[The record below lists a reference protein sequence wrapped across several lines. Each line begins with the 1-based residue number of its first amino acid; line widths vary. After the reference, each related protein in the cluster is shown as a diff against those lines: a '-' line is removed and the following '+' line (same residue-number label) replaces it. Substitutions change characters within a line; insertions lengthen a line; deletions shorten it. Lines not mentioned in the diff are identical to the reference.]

1 MRIPTGRH
9 SDFDLSIQ
17 SFDLFLLK
25 LTVSLQVLH
34 LKAEGLGAEGLQLLH
49 KEMKN
54 N

>member
-25 LTVSLQVLH
+25 LIVSLQVLH
-34 LKAEGLGAEGLQLLH
+34 LKTKVWELRACSYCT
-49 KEMKN
+49 KKKN